1 MADGDF
7 DFIGTVK
14 YLIGD
19 RKIDN
24 NILPL
29 YIDLTKQSILNYC
42 NISELPSALYFLTCK
57 LCAETI
63 IENSKISN
71 NEVTGQVASI
81 TEDGRTVT
89 FANSSTE
96 QYANVINN
104 KISHLVELNRYK
116 KLYRIWVDL
125 ILVQ

>member
-7 DFIGTVK
+7 DFIGTTK
-14 YLIGD
+14 FLLGS
-19 RKIDN
+19 REIDN
-24 NILPL
+24 TTLPL
-29 YIDLTKQSILNYC
+29 FLDLTKQSILNYC

-57 LCAETI
+57 LCAESI

-89 FANSSTE
+89 FTNSSTE
-96 QYANVINN
+96 QYANVVND
-104 KISHLVELNRYK
+104 KIPHLTELNRYK
-116 KLYRIWVDL
+116 KLYRI
-125 ILVQ
+125 